1 VTIDLDALEAFREAV
16 TDHWER
22 DVRREGRSAE
32 WRPLA
37 LLVADDGTRTVVGL
51 ADMETGEP
59 VNTADLMVGLLA
71 RIVSPSVA
79 SVALALDSYIALGE
93 EAMKARDA
101 VPLSRLWQEGFPG
114 VEECMM
120 IAAVD
125 RAGAQMVLPM
135 PYEIKG
141 RKLRWLE
148 DPLDGSTKEAAD
160 LVAGG
165 RLSDALVALMT
176 RGSN

>member
-1 VTIDLDALEAFREAV
+1 VT
-16 TDHWER
+16 HSMR
-22 DVRREGRSAE
+22 DDDSSN
-32 WRPLA
+32 PPK
-37 LLVADDGTRTVVGL
+37 LVQMVPPSPVDSPPPSV
-51 ADMETGEP
+51 DME
-59 VNTADLMVGLLA
+59 VGFGA
-71 RIVSPSVA
+71 
-79 SVALALDSYIALGE
+79 
-93 EAMKARDA
+93 
-101 VPLSRLWQEGFPG
+101 LSRLWQEGFPG